1 MLYTLREV
9 RLKVSHCSQRG
20 LDMGHMKRDTVADG
34 QGTSG
39 SDSVL
44 DLTTVD
50 RLGSKSLQA
59 FVVKPLVWSFG
70 GIHVYKHPPKLKSR
84 CV

>member
-1 MLYTLREV
+1 
-9 RLKVSHCSQRG
+9 
-20 LDMGHMKRDTVADG
+20 MGHMKRDTVADG
-34 QGTSG
+34 QGTSC

-50 RLGSKSLQA
+50 HLGSKVLQA
-59 FVVKPLVWSFG
+59 FVVKPLVWNFW
-70 GIHVYKHPPKLKSR
+70 GIHVYERAPKLKSR